1 MLRIAVCDDDE
12 TSLQAIKKLVA
23 QTLKEEYVLTSFHS
37 GLDLMLYLSEQVKGQ
52 LDIAILDIDLGEGQN
67 GIELAKRLNRD
78 YPRIKII
85 FCTGFIEFS
94 QDVYDSEA
102 VYFLVKPIKA
112 EKMQNALSRA
122 LLSLNT
128 GKKETL
134 QLKTEG
140 NILNLNVAEIRYI
153 ESLRRQISIVGEEGA
168 LTCYAKLSEVLARLP
183 FNFIRCHKSYIVNLN
198 FVQALGR
205 DEFVLSRGE
214 RVPISRAQ
222 YEEVKRAF
230 LSYLGDRL

>member
-1 MLRIAVCDDDE
+1 MLRIAVCDDDK
-12 TSLQAIKKLVA
+12 TSLASIKKLVA
-23 QTLKEEYVLTSFHS
+23 QSLKEEYVLTSFHS
-37 GLDLMLYLSEQVKGQ
+37 GLDLMMYLSEQVKGQ
-52 LDIAILDIDLGEGQN
+52 LDIAILDIDLGAGPN
-67 GIELAKRLNRD
+67 GIELAKRINQD
-78 YPRIKII
+78 YPRVKII

-112 EKMQNALSRA
+112 EKMQNALKRA
-122 LLSLNT
+122 LVSLNA

-134 QLKTEG
+134 QLKNEG
-140 NILNLNVAEIRYI
+140 SILSLNVSEIRYI
-153 ESLRRQISIVGEEGA
+153 ESIRRQISIVGESG
-168 LTCYAKLSEVLARLP
+168 TFSCYAKLSDVLPKLP
-183 FNFIRCHKSYIVNLN
+183 FRFIRCHKSFIVNLD

-205 DEFVLSRGE
+205 DEFVLAQGVRI
-214 RVPISRAQ
+214 PISRSL